1 MKACL
6 QNEIKWYMWG
16 FPCNHCFF
24 FFFFSPPVSILVAN
38 KSECHRIYRASFVLF
53 KKKKKILFTI
63 ILIKI
68 FSTSK
73 YLQRCFFFF
82 FKGVMRI
89 LFLLCVC
96 VCAGGGGETYTP
108 HTIFLPSHFYLVLGL
123 AVLNSVQQRHHLPCF
138 YQIRTLNPAV
148 QFDLFRIPTSKGLFF
163 VFFYQDLSCH

>member
-1 MKACL
+1 
-6 QNEIKWYMWG
+6 MWG

-82 FKGVMRI
+82 LKEWWGSYSF
-89 LFLLCVC
+89 CVC
-96 VCAGGGGETYTP
+96 VRGGGGWDLHTTHYIPSVPLLFSAWVGCFKQCLAKTP
-108 HTIFLPSHFYLVLGL
+108 PSLL
-123 AVLNSVQQRHHLPCF
+123 
-138 YQIRTLNPAV
+138 
-148 QFDLFRIPTSKGLFF
+148 
-163 VFFYQDLSCH
+163 LSD

>member
-1 MKACL
+1 MVHVGFSL
-6 QNEIKWYMWG
+6 QSLLL
-16 FPCNHCFF
+16 

-96 VCAGGGGETYTP
+96 VRGGGETYTP

-123 AVLNSVQQRHHLPCF
+123 AVLNSV
-138 YQIRTLNPAV
+138 
-148 QFDLFRIPTSKGLFF
+148 
-163 VFFYQDLSCH
+163 